1 MENKTLEERV
11 KRELDVVYIT
21 SAGTRHL
28 KKKEAIVQ
36 ESQIQISRQARRR
49 VKKNIMDIIDIILN
63 TLKDNNW
70 GIYYKSKPLQ
80 TLQIQDGSPLL
91 KVNEVDEEL
100 IENAVEE
107 EITTKRDEWT
117 KSSQIN
123 SSQNQS

>member
-11 KRELDVVYIT
+11 KRELDFVYIT

-28 KKKEAIVQ
+28 KKMDALVQ
-36 ESQIQISRQARRR
+36 ESQIQISRQAREK
-49 VKKNIMDIIDIILN
+49 VKKNIMDIVEIILQ

-70 GIYYKSKPLQ
+70 GIYHKAKPLQ
-80 TLQIQDGSPLL
+80 TLQTQDGSPLL

-100 IENAVEE
+100 IERAVEE